1 MDQAQADVN
10 QQQAVVEEKAK
21 ETNAAKVQ
29 NDKDQQAVTAAK
41 QEQAKLEELAKMR
54 KWKKQR
60 LKRTSSKR
68 S

>member
-54 KWKKQR
+54 KWK
-60 LKRTSSKR
+60 SKG
-68 S
+68 